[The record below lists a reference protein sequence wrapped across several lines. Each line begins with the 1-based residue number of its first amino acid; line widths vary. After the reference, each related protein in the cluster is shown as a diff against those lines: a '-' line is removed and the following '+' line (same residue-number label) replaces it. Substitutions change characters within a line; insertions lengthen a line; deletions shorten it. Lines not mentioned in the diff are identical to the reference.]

1 MWPYVAQSNSER
13 GLSDQILMRPQSI
26 LGEFSKV
33 VLLMLQSQQ
42 WTVTAV
48 VRQYFY
54 NYTYKHV

>member
-1 MWPYVAQSNSER
+1 MAQSNSER